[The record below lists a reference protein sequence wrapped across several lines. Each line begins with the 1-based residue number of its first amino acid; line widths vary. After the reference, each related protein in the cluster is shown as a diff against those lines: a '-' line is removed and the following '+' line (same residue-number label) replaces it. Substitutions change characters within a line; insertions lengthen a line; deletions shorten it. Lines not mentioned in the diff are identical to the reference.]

1 MTMTHSRR
9 PPAPDIT
16 SLRHGRLYRAETC
29 DGRVAEGEY
38 LGIEV
43 SYDDWAIMLRGEAGT
58 ASLALDH
65 LTSVSPLAA

>member
-1 MTMTHSRR
+1 MINDHSRR
-9 PPAPDIT
+9 PAAPDLT
-16 SLRHGRLYRAETC
+16 SLRHGRLYRATTC

-43 SYDDWAIMLRGEAGT
+43 SYDDWAIMLRGDSGT

-65 LTSVSPLAA
+65 LTSLRPLAA